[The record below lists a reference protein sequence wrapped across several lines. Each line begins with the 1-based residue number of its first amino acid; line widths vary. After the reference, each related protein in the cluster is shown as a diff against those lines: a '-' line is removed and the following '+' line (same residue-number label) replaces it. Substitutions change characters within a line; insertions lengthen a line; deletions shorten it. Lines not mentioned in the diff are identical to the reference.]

1 VSSGSFAGSKTA
13 DAGVADG
20 EGDRGVVAS
29 VLMQDE
35 TPTPQ
40 KSSANKVNFLKKKM
54 TRRHGDSFVAW
65 AVVAAGR

>member
-1 VSSGSFAGSKTA
+1 
-13 DAGVADG
+13 
-20 EGDRGVVAS
+20 
-29 VLMQDE
+29 MQDE